1 MNYYLG
7 EIIAYAGNY
16 VPQYFQLC
24 DGSMLSIDEYEALY
38 ALIGTTYGGGTGTFA
53 VPNLKSIVVV
63 GTDSGAS
70 YPLAATGGSTTVA
83 LVQANLPVH
92 THSLNATTAAATT
105 SSPTGAFPAAANS
118 PSGYPNVLPYTA
130 APASTPAVTGILNA
144 ASINNTGGSQVHDN
158 MMPYLTIN
166 YMICTQGV
174 FPTS

>member
-24 DGSMLSIDEYEALY
+24 DGSMLNINEYQALY
-38 ALIGTTYGGGTGTFA
+38 TLLGTTYGGGAGTFA

-63 GTDSGAS
+63 GTDSGTS
-70 YPLAATGGSTTVA
+70 YPLAATGGATTVTLA
-83 LVQANLPVH
+83 EANLPVH
-92 THSLNATTAAATT
+92 THALNASTAAATAA
-105 SSPTGAFPAAANS
+105 SPAGAFLAASNSPT
-118 PSGYPNVLPYTA
+118 GYPNVSAYS
-130 APASTPAVTGILNA
+130 APPATPSTISGILNA
-144 ASINNTGGSQVHDN
+144 ASINNTGGSAPHDN

-166 YMICTQGV
+166 YMICTQGL

>member
-16 VPQYFQLC
+16 VPLYFQLC
-24 DGSMLSIDEYEALY
+24 DGSMLNISDNEALY

-70 YPLAATGGSTTVA
+70 YPLAATGGATTVA
-83 LVQANLPVH
+83 LTEANLPVH
-92 THSLNATTAAATT
+92 THALNASTAAAAT

-118 PSGYPNVLPYTA
+118 PTGYSSVLPYTT
-130 APASTPAVTGILNA
+130 APASTPAVTGILNTV
-144 ASINNTGGSQVHDN
+144 SVTNTGGNQSHDN

-166 YMICTQGV
+166 YMICTQGI